1 LHSDLQ
7 QEKIKLGKQSQELNK
22 AERMQQELSQQNGE
36 RQKALDML
44 NMKMNEND
52 RQKRKILRENVQ
64 LENDKERLNREKL
77 EA

>member
-1 LHSDLQ
+1 
-7 QEKIKLGKQSQELNK
+7 
-22 AERMQQELSQQNGE
+22 
-36 RQKALDML
+36 ML